1 MTKFI
6 LVRHGQSEANK
17 KGLFAGHSDFPLSE
31 LGLLQAEKT
40 AEYIL
45 ENHKIDIIYSSD
57 LKRAYSTALPVSK
70 RTGIEIIPDTRLREI
85 YAGEWEAMKFEDI
98 AEKFP
103 EDRTLWKN
111 DIANSRPTCGE
122 SVREIAA
129 RILSRLTEI
138 GDENDG
144 KTVLVTFHA
153 TPIRSMQA
161 LWQTGGLEYMKEIN
175 WVPNA
180 SVTVAEYENGEFT
193 LKSIGD
199 NAHLSELNT
208 NLPPTV

>member
-17 KGLFAGHSDFPLSE
+17 LGLFAGHSDFPLSE

-40 AEYIL
+40 AKYIL
-45 ENHKIDIIYSSD
+45 ENHNIDIIYSSD

-70 RTGIEIIPDTRLREI
+70 MTGIEIIPDIRLREI
-85 YAGEWEAMKFEDI
+85 YAGEWEGMKFEDI

-103 EDRTLWKN
+103 EDRLLWKS
-111 DIANSRPTCGE
+111 DIANSRPTDGE

-129 RILSRLTEI
+129 RILARLTEI
-138 GDENDG
+138 GNENSG

-161 LWQTGGLEYMKEIN
+161 LWQTGNIETMKDID

-180 SVTVAEYENGEFT
+180 SVTVAEYENGVFT
-193 LKSIGD
+193 LKSLGE
-199 NAHLSELNT
+199 NAHLAEINST
-208 NLPPTV
+208 LPPTV